1 MIQFP
6 SLLPKENKFCVL
18 LEQLSGQAHACALH
32 LKIFVESS
40 DAAEQ
45 AHASQAITACKATAK
60 SISAEITTELCRTF
74 ITPFDRE
81 DIQDFSTDLYK
92 IPKIMEKVRNRLAMH
107 GLSSIKGDFS
117 RQIDLIVQE
126 AEAME
131 DMVRELT
138 KGHNDKRI
146 IEKAA
151 VLQELENRGDDI
163 LGDLLVSLFKTDYEA
178 RDLILRKDIYDMLEK
193 VIDRYRDAASVALQI
208 VLKHS

>member
-1 MIQFP
+1 MIRFP
-6 SLLPKENKFCVL
+6 SLQPKENKFCIF
-18 LEQLSGQAHACALH
+18 LERLSGQAHACALH
-32 LKIFVESS
+32 LKVFIESP
-40 DAAEQ
+40 DAAAQ
-45 AHASQAITACKATAK
+45 THASQAIAGCKAAAK
-60 SISAEITTELCRTF
+60 SISADITAELCRTF

-81 DIQDFSTDLYK
+81 DIQDFAADLYK
-92 IPKIMEKVRNRLAMH
+92 IPKAMDKIKNRLAMH
-107 GLSSIKGDFS
+107 GIASIKGDFS

-131 DMVRELT
+131 DMVHELT
-138 KGHNDKRI
+138 RGHNAKRI

-163 LGDLLVSLFKTDYEA
+163 LGDLLVSLFRNEHDA

-193 VIDRYRDAASVALQI
+193 VIDYYRDAAGIALQI